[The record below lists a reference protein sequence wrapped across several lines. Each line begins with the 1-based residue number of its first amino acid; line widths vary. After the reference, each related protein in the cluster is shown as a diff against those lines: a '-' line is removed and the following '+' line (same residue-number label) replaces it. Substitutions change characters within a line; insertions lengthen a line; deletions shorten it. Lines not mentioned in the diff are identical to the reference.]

1 MCTSGTTYV
10 VLGSGPEPEQDQGQ
24 LLVPKTISTAS
35 PERVMERWNLLTIPL
50 LSGWRQW
57 SGDG

>member
-24 LLVPKTISTAS
+24 LLVPRTISTAS
-35 PERVMERWNLLTIPL
+35 PERVLHGAVEPLDHPITLGMEAVVW
-50 LSGWRQW
+50 
-57 SGDG
+57 